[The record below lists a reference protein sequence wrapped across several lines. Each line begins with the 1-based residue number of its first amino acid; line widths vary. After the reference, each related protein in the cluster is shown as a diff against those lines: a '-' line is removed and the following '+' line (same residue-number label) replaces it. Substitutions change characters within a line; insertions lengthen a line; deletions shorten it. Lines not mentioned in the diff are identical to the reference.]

1 MLDEMDKLR
10 QENEELREKVGS
22 MSS

>member
-22 MSS
+22 MPS